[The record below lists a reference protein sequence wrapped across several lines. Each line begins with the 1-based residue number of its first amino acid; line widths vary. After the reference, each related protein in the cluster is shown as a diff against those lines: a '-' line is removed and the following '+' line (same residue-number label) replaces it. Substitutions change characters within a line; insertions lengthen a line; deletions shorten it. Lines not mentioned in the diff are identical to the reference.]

1 MEIIVCVV
9 CIKTLYFNM
18 TINVGEKR
26 GIIPKEGENPKKL
39 YFIVTDANVN
49 NVRLYDQKQD
59 KEWLFT
65 DAITDDVIDKEEY
78 NQAQV
83 SFNDQGG
90 VLEMYVGLMRAG
102 RRTRKVKRSNQYKK
116 RPTARRRRRS
126 SKSRSTRRR

>member
-1 MEIIVCVV
+1 MCVV

-18 TINVGEKR
+18 DINVGEKR

-65 DAITDDVIDKEEY
+65 DAMTDDLIDKEGYREAEFSFT
-78 NQAQV
+78 NQDGDLKM
-83 SFNDQGG
+83 N
-90 VLEMYVGLMRAG
+90 VGLMRAG

-116 RPTARRRRRS
+116 RSTARRRRRS
-126 SKSRSTRRR
+126 SKARSTRRR